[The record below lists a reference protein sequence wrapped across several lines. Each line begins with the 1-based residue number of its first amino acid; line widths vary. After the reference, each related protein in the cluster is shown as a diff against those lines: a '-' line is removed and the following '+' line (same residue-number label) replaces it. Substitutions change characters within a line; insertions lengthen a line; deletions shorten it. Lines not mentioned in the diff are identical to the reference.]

1 MENNI
6 TIFTT
11 PTCPYCEMLKRYLDQ
26 NDIKYKV
33 VDVSVDQK
41 AAEEMQSKS
50 GQLGVPVMINKKD
63 GKEDII
69 VGFDKEKVDQSIG
82 LVK

>member
-26 NDIKYKV
+26 NNIKYKV
-33 VDVSVDQK
+33 VDVSIDQK

-50 GQLGVPVMINKKD
+50 GQLGVPVMINKKND
-63 GKEDII
+63 KEDII

-82 LVK
+82 LTK